1 MTPSRF
7 SQQFAVWRWP
17 LLGSVLALVACSGP
31 QSATLPVS
39 SGAEVSGEILFPP
52 AAGQVVFEGNAG
64 SFSFALVTFPVRAD
78 GLYTVNLPAPSR
90 LPSSGNTNI
99 LPLLPDLHLF
109 GLVAAS
115 CGAAPQANDPK
126 ANDPKASD
134 PSARLVLVSRGSFL
148 LAGKVTGQL
157 LPAAQ
162 AIGGFTAQ
170 ELMTVMRQY
179 AYADRDVRVS
189 GTLNCTYKT
198 SSGGTVG
205 GIIKA
210 DYQLKRG
217 WNVLVSQTYRASPA
231 GPLSTSLSVGSA
243 AVSVQW
249 RFWPTSEN

>member
-1 MTPSRF
+1 MTPSR
-7 SQQFAVWRWP
+7 SPQQFAVWRWP
-17 LLGSVLALVACSGP
+17 LLGGVLALVACSGP
-31 QSATLPVS
+31 QSATSPVS

-126 ANDPKASD
+126 ASD

-148 LAGKVTGQL
+148 LAGKGTGQL

-162 AIGGFTAQ
+162 AIGGLTAQ

-198 SSGGTVG
+198 SGGGTVG